1 MICVGSYRMPMALL
15 GMLASLA
22 VWEGVRYCRDH
33 WGLTTRAPGV
43 AQALLHCAQIGEYD
57 VPACPTLSLIFF
69 FSRLNSEVT
78 IGILAL
84 ATSK

>member
-1 MICVGSYRMPMALL
+1 MPMALL

-43 AQALLHCAQIGEYD
+43 AQALLHCAQIGDYD
-57 VPACPTLSLIFF
+57 VPAYPTLRLIAFSL
-69 FSRLNSEVT
+69 L
-78 IGILAL
+78 
-84 ATSK
+84 

>member
-1 MICVGSYRMPMALL
+1 MALL

-33 WGLTTRAPGV
+33 WGLTTRAPGI

-57 VPACPTLSLIFF
+57 VPANTATL
-69 FSRLNSEVT
+69 
-78 IGILAL
+78 A
-84 ATSK
+84 